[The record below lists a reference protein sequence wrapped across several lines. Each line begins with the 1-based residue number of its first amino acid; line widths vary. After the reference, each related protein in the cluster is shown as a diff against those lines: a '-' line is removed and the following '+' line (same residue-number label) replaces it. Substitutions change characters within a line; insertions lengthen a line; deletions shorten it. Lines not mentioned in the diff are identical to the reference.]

1 MADNESSREAQPEPS
16 KDTLLRNMSDRDF
29 ELYIYSLRKMAEN
42 NLESNRTFMTE
53 LYNLRAFH
61 YKTAELMLE
70 HPQMKFAMIVLD
82 FANFKSINEFCGRD
96 VGDALLKCTADALY
110 LYKAGDLERE
120 DTTTETENSIVVDT
134 PESEG
139 ETTNTEVTN
148 VPATLISSNVTAAEI
163 LENTAEIEETAV
175 GEIVVEETMQNTDE
189 AAKEEKVPDTENVIA
204 EEEVPLAV
212 NAGGSIPMWAVLA
225 AVLVFAVFAGVYVYA
240 KQNKIV
246 K

>member
-1 MADNESSREAQPEPS
+1 MITKQTDVKIQIVV
-16 KDTLLRNMSDRDF
+16 NMQ
-29 ELYIYSLRKMAEN
+29 K
-42 NLESNRTFMTE
+42 
-53 LYNLRAFH
+53 
-61 YKTAELMLE
+61 
-70 HPQMKFAMIVLD
+70 
-82 FANFKSINEFCGRD
+82 G
-96 VGDALLKCTADALY
+96 GWGTADALY

-148 VPATLISSNVTAAEI
+148 VPATLISSNVTATEI

-225 AVLVFAVFAGVYVYA
+225 AVLVFAVFAVFAGVYVYA